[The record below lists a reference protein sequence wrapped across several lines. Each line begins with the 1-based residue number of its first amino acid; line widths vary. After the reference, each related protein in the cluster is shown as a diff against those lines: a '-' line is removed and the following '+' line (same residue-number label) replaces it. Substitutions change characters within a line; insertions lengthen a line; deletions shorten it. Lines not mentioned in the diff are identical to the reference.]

1 MEIIRLCYHLLERI
15 VSDMAGIFVVRKN
28 TVLNGLK
35 TEEEIEK
42 LRVKRNK
49 SRLIDKTV
57 ILSTSFIFGV
67 INVTPT

>member
-1 MEIIRLCYHLLERI
+1 MLERI
-15 VSDMAGIFVVRKN
+15 VSEMAGIFVVSKN

-49 SRLIDKTV
+49 
-57 ILSTSFIFGV
+57 
-67 INVTPT
+67 NVA

>member
-1 MEIIRLCYHLLERI
+1 MEVMRLCYHMLERI
-15 VSDMAGIFVVRKN
+15 VSEMAKVFVVSKN

-49 SRLIDKTV
+49 
-57 ILSTSFIFGV
+57 
-67 INVTPT
+67 NVA